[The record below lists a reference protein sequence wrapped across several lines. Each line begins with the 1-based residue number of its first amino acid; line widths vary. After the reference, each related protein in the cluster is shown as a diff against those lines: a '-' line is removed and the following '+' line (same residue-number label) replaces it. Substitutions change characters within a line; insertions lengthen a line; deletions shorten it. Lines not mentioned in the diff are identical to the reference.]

1 MKSEADIKKYIEQF
15 IMFLA
20 TERGLSTNYQLL
32 VRRNLEKLSDWVIKQ
47 KQFIDL
53 NDITTDELSRYLQT
67 RKKDGLASS
76 SIRQHIVS
84 IKIFFR
90 FLCKKTIISEDVA
103 EGLFAPQ
110 PEALLPKT
118 INQEEVG
125 NLLESIATN
134 NPLGMRDRAMIEL
147 LYSSGLRLGE
157 IIEALLENLYL
168 DEGHIRVTGKGNKT
182 RIIPIGKKAIE
193 EINYYLEKGRKNL
206 VNSKSSSHIF
216 LSIRGTKLSPSRIWQ
231 IVRERSKR
239 ANLKQ
244 PIHPHQLRH
253 SFATHLLSGGADLRI
268 IQEMLGHADISTTQV
283 YTHVDEKG
291 LKKIHKKFHP
301 RG

>member
-32 VRRNLEKLSDWVIKQ
+32 VRRNLEKLSDWLIKQ

-53 NDITTDELSRYLQT
+53 KDITTDELSRYLQT

-90 FLCKKTIISEDVA
+90 FLCKKKIISEDVA

-134 NPLGMRDRAMIEL
+134 DPLGMRDRAMIEL

-182 RIIPIGKKAIE
+182 RIIPIGNKAIE
-193 EINYYLEKGRKNL
+193 EINYYLEKGRKRVPAIFFFLFEVQNL
-206 VNSKSSSHIF
+206 
-216 LSIRGTKLSPSRIWQ
+216 
-231 IVRERSKR
+231 
-239 ANLKQ
+239 A
-244 PIHPHQLRH
+244 
-253 SFATHLLSGGADLRI
+253 LLEFG
-268 IQEMLGHADISTTQV
+268 
-283 YTHVDEKG
+283 K
-291 LKKIHKKFHP
+291 
-301 RG
+301 